1 MVALTSL
8 GIFVTVVRSWRG
20 GEDRWEKFKQSA
32 QNPGYLIG
40 EGLDMSGL
48 FTIPFEIANTVEKLT
63 QPSGFSFNPI
73 KTPMMAAFPG
83 RSQQGESTRFMS
95 RDPLTAVL
103 GPSAGLPMTAAK
115 ALGGDFKSASQL
127 IPFGTYPGMREAIQA
142 IAGDSPYG
150 F

>member
-1 MVALTSL
+1 
-8 GIFVTVVRSWRG
+8 
-20 GEDRWEKFKQSA
+20 
-32 QNPGYLIG
+32 
-40 EGLDMSGL
+40 MSGL
-48 FTIPFEIANTVEKLT
+48 FTIPFERSNTVEKLT

-83 RSQQGESTRFMS
+83 RSQQGQSTRFMS

-103 GPSAGLPMTAAK
+103 GPSAGLPMTAAR

-127 IPFGTYPGMREAIQA
+127 MPFGTYPGMREAIQA